1 LAHEPDEQALRSVVA
16 RDAGHDRDLA
26 LEDGRGFGIGG
37 RGRELRGRL
46 ILGRLIVRSLHFCWH
61 WGWPS

>member
-1 LAHEPDEQALRSVVA
+1 VVP
-16 RDAGHDRDLA
+16 RDAGHDSDLA
-26 LEDGRGFGIGG
+26 PEDGRGFGIGG

-46 ILGRLIVRSLHFCWH
+46 ILGRLIVRGLHFCWH